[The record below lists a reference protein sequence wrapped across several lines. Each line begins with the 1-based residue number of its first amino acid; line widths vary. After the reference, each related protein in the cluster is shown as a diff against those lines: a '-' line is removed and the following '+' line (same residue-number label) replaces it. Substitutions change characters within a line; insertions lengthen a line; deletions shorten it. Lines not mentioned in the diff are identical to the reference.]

1 MGRLTYVCA
10 TCEEH
15 FTRRY
20 SATRH
25 NLTIHNNRGEIVSL
39 LEYLVGRSS
48 RRYHASH
55 PLWYRRPRQKGT
67 HRFEHATT
75 VADSVGGTFRP
86 VGLQQQGQYQQ
97 HHQSL
102 DEQERYRWQQQQA
115 LSQSM
120 PAPSTP
126 AIHESSSYPTD
137 QMFHSQSMD
146 TTDDEEKT
154 TTTLSHETRVK
165 IEELKRLAY
174 QHHIF
179 SNPAAVLAC
188 VIHFCNEGDNSF
200 LDEKLEQLRM
210 IDSATGYPR
219 T

>member
-55 PLWYRRPRQKGT
+55 PFWYRRRREKGI
-67 HRFEHATT
+67 HSFGHATT

-86 VGLQQQGQYQQ
+86 AGLQQQGQYQQ

-102 DEQERYRWQQQQA
+102 DEQERYGWHQQQA
-115 LSQSM
+115 
-120 PAPSTP
+120 
-126 AIHESSSYPTD
+126 
-137 QMFHSQSMD
+137 
-146 TTDDEEKT
+146 
-154 TTTLSHETRVK
+154 
-165 IEELKRLAY
+165 
-174 QHHIF
+174 
-179 SNPAAVLAC
+179 
-188 VIHFCNEGDNSF
+188 
-200 LDEKLEQLRM
+200 
-210 IDSATGYPR
+210 
-219 T
+219 